1 MLQYST
7 THRTNCMTDIVTQ
20 AGSTSFI
27 LLYTG
32 TAPALTQLA
41 WNEALSFERK
51 SALVDS
57 LGTQFGLTPA
67 ALDALFVSAA
77 QITV

>member
-41 WNEALSFERK
+41 WNDALSFER
-51 SALVDS
+51 
-57 LGTQFGLTPA
+57 
-67 ALDALFVSAA
+67 
-77 QITV
+77 